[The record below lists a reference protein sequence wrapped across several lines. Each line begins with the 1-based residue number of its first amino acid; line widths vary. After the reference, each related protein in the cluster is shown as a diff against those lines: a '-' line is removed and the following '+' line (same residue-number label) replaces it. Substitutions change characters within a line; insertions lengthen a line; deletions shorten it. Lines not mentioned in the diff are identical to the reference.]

1 MTKSYAKAQ
10 LRKYQQTHPWA
21 KKLPKSMMPK
31 MRNYDC
37 FPIDLGVIDPLDP
50 SAEAEARRVG
60 DGSWAII
67 YDESRDGEW
76 LWELADNGWA
86 DHICSECRYTINTDI
101 HVGIDLPRCPRCGAN
116 MTGKHGITF
125 TDNAI
130 VLY

>member
-1 MTKSYAKAQ
+1 MTKSYMKAQ

-21 KKLPKSMMPK
+21 RKLPKAKTNKSELFCM
-31 MRNYDC
+31 
-37 FPIDLGVIDPLDP
+37 FPTEDYGRKQYELYWDRI
-50 SAEAEARRVG
+50 EG
-60 DGSWAII
+60 DGSWAIV
-67 YDESRDGEW
+67 YDESRNGEW
-76 LWELADNGWA
+76 LWALANNGWA

-101 HVGIDLPRCPRCGAN
+101 HVGIDEPRCPRCGAN